1 MRNTLII
8 AGREIMRL
16 RARFGGKMIAAVLI
30 LLIAAGAVSSL
41 VYLQGMVLAKD
52 FYIVGVSP
60 GAPLIFDQR
69 FHLVPVDPSQSGV
82 ALKSGRIDVYV
93 TGKAAF
99 YRADDRSQHAAGA
112 IKKYLEKKEIARIA
126 DQYPLNQ
133 AFPLRVEVN
142 YLKAPT
148 ENMSAAAVTLADI
161 VRAGQESNSPS
172 NPQTSSDDNLIEDE
186 NPLAGQPPAV
196 YVPSESDELVK
207 QQLEV
212 LQSSSMVP
220 EFKAEFAS
228 NKQVIVPSLMSPPIP
243 LAQVLLAFAYI
254 LPIFFISIFFTS
266 GFIEEKLGRKLN
278 ILLSAPVTPLQIILG
293 KMLPYIG
300 YSLIIVVLITLIF
313 RGNLLL
319 ALAIFLPVIL
329 FIFAIYLGVAL
340 QYRTYRDQTFFSLV
354 AVTVITGYLVFP
366 AMFVGI
372 NDLSYISPLT
382 LAVQMFRGESF
393 TLLQYMLSAVPMLLV
408 FLLSITVGTRVFN
421 EEYLMNFKPLHVKV
435 REAIYLAMDRRHL
448 AVSAAVF
455 SLLFI
460 PVVFMFELAAI
471 TLSLNLPT
479 PVALGFLVF
488 TCVVIEEAAKSVTVA
503 VTIERGLVKTWASVL
518 WLAVVSAIFFF
529 LGEKVLLFMSL
540 SVISESVFTNAV
552 FAGNLLWIPLL
563 LHCVCTTIVCLI
575 TWRFGIKSYPL
586 ALLAGSIVH
595 GLYNL
600 SVIGVLR

>member
-1 MRNTLII
+1 
-8 AGREIMRL
+8 MRL

-30 LLIAAGAVSSL
+30 LLISAGVVSSL
-41 VYLQGMVLAKD
+41 VFIQGMVLAKD

-69 FHLVPVDPSQSGV
+69 FHLVQVDPSQSGV
-82 ALKSGRIDVYV
+82 ALKSGQIDVYV

-161 VRAGQESNSPS
+161 VRVGQEADTPANSPTVNGG
-172 NPQTSSDDNLIEDE
+172 NPMEDE
-186 NPLAGQPPAV
+186 NPLAGQPPAA

-212 LQSSSMVP
+212 SLSSRLVP

-228 NKQVIVPSLMSPPIP
+228 NKQLIVPSLMSPPIP

-293 KMLPYIG
+293 KMLPYVG

-313 RGNLLL
+313 HGDLLL

-372 NDLSYISPLT
+372 NDLSYVSPLT

-393 TLLQYMLSAVPMLLV
+393 TVLQYMLAAVPMLLV
-408 FLLSITVGTRVFN
+408 FLLAITVGTRVFN
-421 EEYLMNFKPLHVKV
+421 EEYLMNFKPLHVKI
-435 REAIYLAMDRRHL
+435 REAIYLAMDKRHL
-448 AVSAAVF
+448 AASAAVF

-479 PVALGFLVF
+479 PIALGFLIF
-488 TCVVIEEAAKSVTVA
+488 TCVAIEETAKSVTVA
-503 VTIERGLVKTWASVL
+503 VTIERGLVKTWARVIL
-518 WLAVVSAIFFF
+518 LAVVSAVFFF

>member
-1 MRNTLII
+1 
-8 AGREIMRL
+8 
-16 RARFGGKMIAAVLI
+16 
-30 LLIAAGAVSSL
+30 
-41 VYLQGMVLAKD
+41 
-52 FYIVGVSP
+52 
-60 GAPLIFDQR
+60 APLIFDQR
-69 FHLVPVDPSQSGV
+69 FHLVQVDPSQSGV
-82 ALKSGRIDVYV
+82 ALKSGQIDVYV

-161 VRAGQESNSPS
+161 VRVGQEADTPANSPTVNGG
-172 NPQTSSDDNLIEDE
+172 NPMEDE
-186 NPLAGQPPAV
+186 NPLAGQPPAA

-212 LQSSSMVP
+212 SLSSRLVP

-228 NKQVIVPSLMSPPIP
+228 NKQLIVPSLMSPPIP

-293 KMLPYIG
+293 KMLPYVG

-313 RGNLLL
+313 HGDLLL

-372 NDLSYISPLT
+372 NDLSYVSPLT

-393 TLLQYMLSAVPMLLV
+393 TVLQYMLAAVPMLLV
-408 FLLSITVGTRVFN
+408 FLLAITVGTRVFN
-421 EEYLMNFKPLHVKV
+421 EEYLMNFKPLHVKI
-435 REAIYLAMDRRHL
+435 REAIYLAMDKRHL
-448 AVSAAVF
+448 AASAAVF

-479 PVALGFLVF
+479 PIALGFLIF
-488 TCVVIEEAAKSVTVA
+488 TCVAIEETAKSVTVA
-503 VTIERGLVKTWASVL
+503 VTIERGLVKTWARVIL
-518 WLAVVSAIFFF
+518 LAVVSAVFFF

>member
-1 MRNTLII
+1 
-8 AGREIMRL
+8 MRL